1 MKTYRVRMNY
11 TRAYYVEVEAECH
24 RDAEHYVLAN
34 LTHKDCEP
42 DEYAEWEVYSTNVI
56 KETAE

>member
-1 MKTYRVRMNY
+1 MNY
-11 TRAYYVEVEAECH
+11 TRAYYVEVKAECH

-42 DEYAEWEVYSTNVI
+42 DEYAEWEVYSTNVLE
-56 KETAE
+56 ETTK